1 MSFFEELTKK
11 ATGLLSDIR
20 SNTSSG
26 SGGDMFGEA
35 AMPDTVGQQTSSLI
49 SSVPIKQNVGGTI
62 QTVPVNQ
69 ALNPQY
75 QNFGVS
81 PSMGTPQFP
90 GQKEAA
96 KSARGAGAET
106 DLDKIASNPSLFQ
119 SIFKMS
125 PKEAKAMWKDK
136 GGFEGLMSNPA
147 FTLGLGIMQSA
158 SRGEPITQS
167 MLDNALKAGAIS
179 DQYAKR
185 IQERSKVL
193 APVTEDQR
201 DEVAAVLAEDNYY
214 EPDTL
219 DKLKKGN
226 QAAKYREA
234 LDNIYDE
241 ANRIAKLEAKGGKEV
256 RFGRKHIRAAI
267 KQLEAK
273 GVIKKRDPSFFGIRG
288 GSIEATG
295 GIARAKGGPVQAN
308 KNYIVGEKGPEMFVP
323 QVDGNIINNDDAKV
337 VNMLLESNPQL
348 KSISRAR
355 AVKILKNRFPDYF

>member
-49 SSVPIKQNVGGTI
+49 SSVPMKQNVGGTI

-81 PSMGTPQFP
+81 PAMGTPQFP
-90 GQKEAA
+90 GQKESA
-96 KSARGAGAET
+96 KSGRGAGAET
-106 DLDKIASNPSLFQ
+106 DLDKIASNPSLFEN
-119 SIFKMS
+119 IFKMS
-125 PKEAKAMWKDK
+125 PKEAKTMWKDK

-193 APVTEDQR
+193 AAVTPDQR
-201 DEVAAVLAEDNYY
+201 SEVEAVLAEDDYY
-214 EPDTL
+214 GPDII
-219 DKLKKGN
+219 DKARKGN
-226 QAAKYREA
+226 QSAKFREA
-234 LDNIYDE
+234 TDLIFDRA
-241 ANRIAKLEAKGGKEV
+241 ANLAEKDAKGGKKV
-256 RFGRKHIRAAI
+256 RLGRDYYRKALDELITEG
-267 KQLEAK
+267 KL
-273 GVIKKRDPSFFGIRG
+273 KKRDPSFFGLRG

-295 GIARAKGGPVQAN
+295 GIKREKGGPVKAD

-323 QVDGNIINNDDAKV
+323 QVDGNIINNDDAKI